1 MKRRTAAVLAV
12 LAVPLTLAGC
22 TGVGSGSSGG
32 AQSAPAADQKV
43 TLTVW
48 SAFSDRELKG
58 LGEVMDGFHKLHPNI
73 TINNVGNQD
82 DDKITQSIRGG
93 TAPDVAISFSTD
105 DIGQYCSSGAFQD
118 LSSYISRDKV
128 DLTQIPQA
136 SRDYTTYKG
145 KRCAMPLLADV
156 YGLYYNKAMFAK
168 AGITAPPKT
177 MDELAADA
185 KKLTQYNSDGSIK
198 VAGYVPTPG
207 FYENTVQA
215 LSPQFGAQWQ
225 DSSGRSTVATSKGWQ
240 DMLTWQRS
248 LTNAMGKD
256 KLTQFTAKAGD
267 EYSAA
272 NDFESGKIAMIIDGE
287 YRTAFLKAEHPDLAY
302 GTAPFPT
309 FRAADY
315 GTAYTTGTIIG
326 IPKGASNT
334 GAAWELVKYMSTQTK
349 PLVQLA
355 NLLGNVPTTADA
367 LKSPD
372 LKLPP
377 QFDTFLTLS
386 AGGKLQNNPPSPNG
400 GAYIKVMEDFDLKY
414 VTGGTNDLMGGLQ
427 QAAKQIDADNA
438 LGQ

>member
-1 MKRRTAAVLAV
+1 
-12 LAVPLTLAGC
+12 
-22 TGVGSGSSGG
+22 
-32 AQSAPAADQKV
+32 
-43 TLTVW
+43 
-48 SAFSDRELKG
+48 
-58 LGEVMDGFHKLHPNI
+58 MDGFHKLHPNI
-73 TINNVGNQD
+73 TIKNVGNQD
-82 DDKITQSIRGG
+82 DDKITQAIRGG

-118 LSSYISRDKV
+118 LSGYISRDKV

-156 YGLYYNKAMFAK
+156 YGLYYNKAMFQK
-168 AGITAPPKT
+168 AGISAPPRT
-177 MDELAADA
+177 MAELAADA
-185 KKLTQYNSDGSIK
+185 KKLTQLNSDGSIK

-225 DSSGRSTVATSKGWQ
+225 DGSGKSSVATSKGWQ

-248 LTNAMGKD
+248 LTDALGKD
-256 KLTQFTAKAGD
+256 KLAQFTAKAGD

-272 NDFESGKIAMIIDGE
+272 NDFEAGKVAMIIDGE

-309 FRAADY
+309 ADPKAY
-315 GTAYTTGTIIG
+315 GTAYTTGTVIG
-326 IPKGASNT
+326 IPKGSKNA
-334 GAAWELVKYMSTQTK
+334 GAAWQLVQYLSTQTK

-355 NLLGNVPTTADA
+355 NLLGNVPTTKAA
-367 LKSPD
+367 LSSPD
-372 LKLPP
+372 LQLPA
-377 QFDTFLTLS
+377 QFDTFLKLS

-400 GAYIKVMEDFDLKY
+400 GAYIKVLQDFDLKY
-414 VTGGTNDLMGGLQ
+414 VSGGTNDLKGGLS
-427 QAAKQIDADNA
+427 QAAKQIDADNQ

>member
-1 MKRRTAAVLAV
+1 MKRVTAAVLA
-12 LAVPLTLAGC
+12 AVAIPLTLAGC
-22 TGVGSGSSGG
+22 TGVGTGSS
-32 AQSAPAADQKV
+32 SPASGPAKNEKV

-58 LGEVMDGFHKLHPNI
+58 LGAVMDGFHKLHPNI
-73 TINNVGNQD
+73 TIKNVGNQD

-118 LSSYISRDKV
+118 LSGYLSRDKV
-128 DLTQIPQA
+128 DLSQIPQA
-136 SRDYTTYKG
+136 SRDYTTFKG

-156 YGLYYNKAMFAK
+156 YGLYYNKALFAK
-168 AGITAPPKT
+168 AGISGPPKT

-185 KKLTQYNSDGSIK
+185 KKLTQLNGDGSIK

-225 DSSGRSTVATSKGWQ
+225 DGSGKSTVASSKGWQ
-240 DMLTWQRS
+240 DMLQWQRS
-248 LTNAMGKD
+248 LTNALGKD
-256 KLTQFTAKAGD
+256 KLAQFTAKAGD

-272 NDFESGKIAMIIDGE
+272 NDFETGKIAMIIDGE
-287 YRTAFLKAEHPDLAY
+287 YRTAFIKAEHPDLSYA
-302 GTAPFPT
+302 TAPFPT
-309 FRAADY
+309 SDPSAY

-326 IPKGASNT
+326 IPKGARNS
-334 GAAWELVKYMSTQTK
+334 GAAWELIKYMSTQTK

-367 LKSPD
+367 LKSSD
-372 LKLPP
+372 LQLPA
-377 QFDTFLTLS
+377 QFDTFLKLS

-414 VTGGTNDLMGGLQ
+414 VTGGTDDLQGGLA
-427 QAAKQIDADNA
+427 QAAKQIDADNQ

>member
-1 MKRRTAAVLAV
+1 MKKPFAVAAALV
-12 LAVPLTLAGC
+12 AVPLTLAGC
-22 TGVGSGSSGG
+22 TGVGSDSSG
-32 AQSAPAADQKV
+32 PAAGPASDQKV

-58 LGEVMDGFHKLHPNI
+58 LGAVMDGFHRLHPNI
-73 TINNVGNQD
+73 TIKNVGNQD

-118 LSSYISRDKV
+118 LSGYISRDKV
-128 DLTQIPQA
+128 DLTQIPKA
-136 SRDYTTYKG
+136 SRDYTTFKG

-156 YGLYYNKAMFAK
+156 YGLYYNKALFAK
-168 AGITAPPKT
+168 AGISAPPKT
-177 MDELAADA
+177 MAELAADA
-185 KKLTQYNSDGSIK
+185 KKLTRYNGDGSIK

-207 FYENTVQA
+207 YYENTVQA

-225 DSSGRSTVATSKGWQ
+225 DAGGRSTVATSKGWA
-240 DMLTWQRS
+240 DMLKWQRS
-248 LTNAMGKD
+248 LTETLGKD
-256 KLTQFTAKAGD
+256 KLAQFTAKAGD

-272 NDFESGKIAMIIDGE
+272 NDFETGKVAMIIDGE
-287 YRTAFLKAEHPDLAY
+287 YRTAFIKAEHPDLQY

-309 FRAADY
+309 LDPGAY

-326 IPKGASNT
+326 IPKGSKNT
-334 GAAWELVKYMSTQTK
+334 GAAWQLIKYMSTQTK

-367 LKSPD
+367 LRSPD
-372 LKLPP
+372 LKLPA
-377 QFDTFLTLS
+377 QFDTFLKLS

-414 VTGGTNDLMGGLQ
+414 VTGGTNDLQGGLQ
-427 QAAKQIDADNA
+427 QAAKQIDADNQ